1 MEMDKIV
8 QYRVY
13 YKDNEFKSGFW
24 YTEPV
29 ETLELA
35 EELEQ
40 SLKGRV
46 LESHIRKETITQE
59 LVNHKS

>member
-1 MEMDKIV
+1 MKMDNIV

-29 ETLELA
+29 DSLGVALELKH
-35 EELEQ
+35 
-40 SLKGRV
+40 SLKGKV